1 MCQSRSRTARR
12 RRRQDTDDRRS
23 RRIERCPC
31 SQVRGLEKWYGRRQ
45 VVNGVDYDVEQGE
58 VVGLL
63 GPNGAGKTTS
73 FRMTI
78 GLIDADGGKVIFDG
92 RDVTRLPMYLRAQA
106 GMGYLAQDSSVFRQL
121 SVEDNL
127 MAILETRKDL
137 TRKQRTDR
145 QNELLD
151 QFGLTK
157 IRKTKANRVS
167 GGERRRLE
175 IARSLITEPKMI
187 MLDEPFAGIDPK
199 TVAEIQDQ
207 IRDLAERYNMG
218 ILLTDHQFR
227 ETLEVTDRCY
237 LIREGRVFA
246 YGNRE
251 QILKNPDVRRHYIG
265 ERFDV
270 GHLLD
275 RRRPVSISHHSS
287 PPADSEAPAAVAAPA
302 PVSVSVSVSA
312 PFAGPMPFTAPA
324 QGFETE
330 EYDADGTSVLLG
342 SYVTTELILG
352 DIERIS
358 VQSTIGTNA
367 ANLPPAPHRP
377 TSPCR
382 ACMKSRVAESAGI
395 GIQVGELRDWAEWS
409 RPVLDR
415 DDLVLVATWW
425 FVGNG
430 STTSFRRRSLWTPRI
445 PPSLRT
451 NWNAE
456 LTRSRSWARFRHLSA
471 HGPVDPE
478 RSARWRGDGPPGDG
492 PSRPSS
498 SSTFPRWSCGP
509 CRIAPSRRSSSP
521 RTATTSCRWGCGNG
535 GRSSP
540 PTRSATR

>member
-1 MCQSRSRTARR
+1 MALL
-12 RRRQDTDDRRS
+12 
-23 RRIERCPC
+23 
-31 SQVRGLEKWYGRRQ
+31 QVRGLEKWYGRRQ

-78 GLIDADGGKVIFDG
+78 GLIDADGGKVMFDG
-92 RDVTRLPMYLRAQA
+92 RDVTRLPMYLRARA

-137 TRKQRTDR
+137 TRRQRKDR

-167 GGERRRLE
+167 GGERRRIE

-207 IRDLAERYNMG
+207 IRDLAERYNIG

-275 RRRPVSISHHSS
+275 RRRPASLSYPAATSADS
-287 PPADSEAPAAVAAPA
+287 PPLGELATETQALPPA
-302 PVSVSVSVSA
+302 
-312 PFAGPMPFTAPA
+312 
-324 QGFETE
+324 
-330 EYDADGTSVLLG
+330 LLG
-342 SYVTTELILG
+342 PLVTTELIVG
-352 DIERIS
+352 RVDQIT
-358 VQSTIGTNA
+358 VQSTHPHDA
-367 ANLPPAPHRP
+367 HEPPPLLYP
-377 TSPCR
+377 
-382 ACMKSRVAESAGI
+382 E
-395 GIQVGELRDWAEWS
+395 
-409 RPVLDR
+409 
-415 DDLVLVATWW
+415 
-425 FVGNG
+425 
-430 STTSFRRRSLWTPRI
+430 
-445 PPSLRT
+445 
-451 NWNAE
+451 
-456 LTRSRSWARFRHLSA
+456 
-471 HGPVDPE
+471 GPV
-478 RSARWRGDGPPGDG
+478 PGVYEEPGWEDET
-492 PSRPSS
+492 P
-498 SSTFPRWSCGP
+498 
-509 CRIAPSRRSSSP
+509 A
-521 RTATTSCRWGCGNG
+521 
-535 GRSSP
+535 
-540 PTRSATR
+540 

>member
-1 MCQSRSRTARR
+1 M
-12 RRRQDTDDRRS
+12 
-23 RRIERCPC
+23 PLL
-31 SQVRGLEKWYGRRQ
+31 QVRGLEKWYGRRQ

-78 GLIDADGGKVIFDG
+78 GLIDCDGGSVTFDG
-92 RDVTRLPMYLRAQA
+92 RDVSRLPMYLRARA

-127 MAILETRKDL
+127 MAILETRSGMS
-137 TRKQRTDR
+137 RKQRKDR

-199 TVAEIQDQ
+199 TVAEIQDS

-251 QILKNPDVRRHYIG
+251 QIINNPDVRRHYIG

-275 RRRPVSISHHSS
+275 RRRPASLSH
-287 PPADSEAPAAVAAPA
+287 PAVAHEPIIEENLDEAD
-302 PVSVSVSVSA
+302 
-312 PFAGPMPFTAPA
+312 
-324 QGFETE
+324 ETSRMIL
-330 EYDADGTSVLLG
+330 DQL
-342 SYVTTELILG
+342 VTTELIVSRPG
-352 DIERIS
+352 EVS
-358 VQSTIGTNA
+358 AQST
-367 ANLPPAPHRP
+367 
-377 TSPCR
+377 
-382 ACMKSRVAESAGI
+382 
-395 GIQVGELRDWAEWS
+395 QVETRCAVSQEID
-409 RPVLDR
+409 
-415 DDLVLVATWW
+415 
-425 FVGNG
+425 
-430 STTSFRRRSLWTPRI
+430 TTSASLMSDEW
-445 PPSLRT
+445 
-451 NWNAE
+451 
-456 LTRSRSWARFRHLSA
+456 
-471 HGPVDPE
+471 D
-478 RSARWRGDGPPGDG
+478 
-492 PSRPSS
+492 
-498 SSTFPRWSCGP
+498 
-509 CRIAPSRRSSSP
+509 
-521 RTATTSCRWGCGNG
+521 
-535 GRSSP
+535 
-540 PTRSATR
+540 